1 MNYHRIMMRPLSSLV
16 FLFLCSAC
24 VQVIAEKKTFS
35 FEQDQLEALEKGEV
49 IFLEPE
55 GQNMLAAVVRIE
67 AKPEF
72 VWEIMLDHERVPNYV
87 KELRE
92 SKLLETGENWKVVQH
107 KLKMSPLLPRFEYV
121 FKEQYGPDYTIEFNR
136 ISGAFREL
144 SGQWK
149 LVSEQDDDH
158 ALLLYTT
165 YVDFG
170 WYIPKSWVKKGIS
183 KRVPNLLNA
192 FRDEVYREKGIREK
206 EKENS

>member
-1 MNYHRIMMRPLSSLV
+1 MIRPLSQLV
-16 FLFLCSAC
+16 FIFIYVACHQASAE
-24 VQVIAEKKTFS
+24 EKAFVL
-35 FEQDQLEALEKGEV
+35 EEDQLKALEEGEV
-49 IFLEPE
+49 IFVEPE

-92 SKLLETGENWKVVQH
+92 SKLLETGENWKVLQH
-107 KLKMSPLLPRFEYV
+107 KLKMNPFLPRFEYV
-121 FKEQYGPDYTIEFNR
+121 FREQYGPGYTIKFNR

-149 LVSEQDDDH
+149 LVSEKDDDH

-170 WYIPKSWVKKGIS
+170 WFIPRSWVKKGIN
-183 KRVPNLLNA
+183 KRVPKLLNA
-192 FRDEVYREKGIREK
+192 FRDEVYREAGLREA
-206 EKENS
+206 EEENP

>member
-1 MNYHRIMMRPLSSLV
+1 MMRPLSKCVL
-16 FLFLCSAC
+16 LFLCSIC
-24 VQVIAEKKTFS
+24 FQVWAEEKTFS
-35 FEQDQLEALEKGEV
+35 FEKDQLEALEQGEV

-121 FKEQYGPDYTIEFNR
+121 FKEHYGPDYTIEFNR

-149 LVSEQDDDH
+149 LVSEKDDDH
-158 ALLLYTT
+158 ALLLYST

-170 WYIPKSWVKKGIS
+170 WYIPKSWVKKGIN

-192 FRDEVYREKGIREK
+192 FRDEVYREKKIREQ

>member
-1 MNYHRIMMRPLSSLV
+1 MIRPLSQLV
-16 FLFLCSAC
+16 FIFIYLACHQASA
-24 VQVIAEKKTFS
+24 AEKAFAL
-35 FEQDQLEALEKGEV
+35 EEDQLKALEEGEV

-92 SKLLETGENWKVVQH
+92 SKLLETGENWKVLQH
-107 KLKMSPLLPRFEYV
+107 KLKMSPFLPRFEYV
-121 FKEQYGPDYTIEFNR
+121 FREQYGPGYTIQFNR

-144 SGQWK
+144 TGQWK
-149 LVSEQDDDH
+149 LVSEKGDDH

-170 WYIPKSWVKKGIS
+170 WFIPKSWVKKGIN
-183 KRVPNLLNA
+183 KRVPKLLKA
-192 FRDEVYREKGIREK
+192 FRDEVYREAGLREA
-206 EKENS
+206 EEENP